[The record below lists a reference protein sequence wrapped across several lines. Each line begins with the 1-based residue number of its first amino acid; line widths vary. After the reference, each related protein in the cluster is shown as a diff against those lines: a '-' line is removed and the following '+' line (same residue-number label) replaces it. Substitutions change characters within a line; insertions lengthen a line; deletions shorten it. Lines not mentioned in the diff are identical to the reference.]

1 MTRPDAIEKESF
13 GGSEAHLEADGSS
26 FTSVLRGHGYKGLMA
41 LPTYRHR
48 LRLLTLVA
56 GTISATAAEPSA
68 TPTELSPV
76 IITAAAH
83 DQPLANAP
91 YTTSVIGEKRIAEM
105 QPQSF
110 PEALKE
116 IPGVFIQQT
125 AHGQGSPFIRGF
137 TGFRNLALIDGI
149 RLNNSVFRDGPN
161 QYWSTIDALSLS
173 SIEVVKGQGSVLYGS
188 DAIGGVV
195 NAITSGP
202 IYLER
207 TPPAPVSGKSAKGA
221 APVVPDSGPY
231 VTGGSSVRYASAE
244 DSWTG
249 RVEGSVSETERYG
262 LHVGVTGSTFG
273 DLRAADVGRLPKTGY
288 DEWGVDGKLE
298 WFLDQDTKLTLA
310 HNQFHQDGVWRTH
323 RTIYAVPFAGTAVG
337 NEKEHFFDQD
347 RYLTYL
353 RLEGDAD
360 GAVDHYRLTLSH
372 HRQSE
377 DLFRTRAN
385 GNRSVDSFTVDAWG
399 LDLVLESKSPIGHL
413 TYGASYYLDVVDSS
427 TVSTSAAGVTKNAL
441 QGPVGDDSLYHLA
454 SAFVQDEIALGDRF
468 DLTLGAR
475 YTYAAADIGR
485 FADPESGRARGLS
498 ESWQDVSG
506 SVRLLYKADDAG
518 KLKFFTGASQS
529 FRAPNLSDLS
539 RLDTARS
546 NEIETAA
553 PSLDPEKFLTGEVG
567 VRWDGERSGLS
578 LSLFH
583 TDIQDMIVRSPTGRV
598 IDGLNEVTK
607 LNAGDGYIQGIE
619 VGGRWEFVRG
629 FTVFGTVAVQ
639 DGEVDGFPESTTK
652 KQTEPVS
659 RMLPL
664 TGLVGLRWDSP
675 ERRFWLEGNVQLVD
689 RQDRLS
695 ASDMRDTQRIPPGG
709 TPGYT
714 VATVRGGW
722 RVNDLLTLTASVENF
737 TDESYRIHGSGVNE
751 PGTNFILG
759 AQMKF

>member
-1 MTRPDAIEKESF
+1 MVHPKTFAFPLVVSGALSAF
-13 GGSEAHLEADGSS
+13 GAEP
-26 FTSVLRGHGYKGLMA
+26 V
-41 LPTYRHR
+41 
-48 LRLLTLVA
+48 
-56 GTISATAAEPSA
+56 AEPSV
-68 TPTELSPV
+68 LSPI
-76 IITAAAH
+76 IITASAH
-83 DQPLANAP
+83 EQPLIEVP
-91 YTTSVIGEKRIAEM
+91 YSMSLIDQTRIDEM
-105 QPQSF
+105 AAQSF

-116 IPGVFIQQT
+116 VPGVFIQQT

-161 QYWSTIDALSLS
+161 QYWSTIDAQSLS
-173 SIEVVKGQGSVLYGS
+173 GIEVVKGQGSVLYGS

-195 NAITSGP
+195 NALTMGP
-202 IYLER
+202 RYR
-207 TPPAPVSGKSAKGA
+207 APVSPAPVSGKSGKGTA
-221 APVVPDSGPY
+221 TVTPVSGPY
-231 VTGGSSVRYASAE
+231 VSGGSSVRYATAE
-244 DSWTG
+244 NSWTG
-249 RVEGSVSETERYG
+249 RVEGSVSEADRYG
-262 LHVGVTGSTFG
+262 LHLGVTGSTFG
-273 DLRAADVGRLPKTGY
+273 DLRAAGQGTLLQTGY
-288 DEWGVDGKLE
+288 DEFGIDAKLE
-298 WFLDQDTKLTLA
+298 VFLSDDAKLTLA
-310 HNQFHQDGVWRTH
+310 HNQFHQDDVWRTH
-323 RTIYAVPFAGTAVG
+323 RTIYAVPFAGSTVG
-337 NEKEHFFDQD
+337 NEREHYFDQD

-353 RLEGDAD
+353 RLEGDSD
-360 GAVDHYRLTLSH
+360 GPVDHYRITLSH

-399 LDLVLESKSPIGHL
+399 LDLVLESKTPIGHL
-413 TYGASYYLDVVDSS
+413 TYGASYYLDSVDSS
-427 TVSTSAAGVTKNAL
+427 TVSTTAAGVSKRAI

-454 SAFVQDEIALGDRF
+454 SAFVQDEIALGGRF

-475 YTYAAADIGR
+475 YTYAAADVGT
-485 FADPESGRARGLS
+485 FANPETGRASSLT
-498 ESWQDVSG
+498 ENWQDVSG
-506 SVRLLYKADDAG
+506 TARLLFRADEAG

-553 PSLDPEKFLTGEVG
+553 PGLDPEQYLTSEVG
-567 VRWDGERSGLS
+567 VRWDGERGSFS
-578 LSLFH
+578 LALFH
-583 TDIQDMIVRSPTGRV
+583 TDIQDMIVRTPTGRV

-619 VGGRWEFVRG
+619 VGGRWELVRG
-629 FTVFGTVAVQ
+629 LTLFGSVAVQ
-639 DGEVDGFPESTTK
+639 DGELEGFPNSSRKSEV
-652 KQTEPVS
+652 EPVS

-695 ASDMRDTQRIPPGG
+695 ASDIRDTQRIPPGG

-722 RVNDLLTLTASVENF
+722 RVNEFLTLTAAVENV
-737 TDESYRIHGSGVNE
+737 TDEAYRIHGSGVNE
-751 PGTNFILG
+751 PGTNFIFG
-759 AQMKF
+759 AQMRF